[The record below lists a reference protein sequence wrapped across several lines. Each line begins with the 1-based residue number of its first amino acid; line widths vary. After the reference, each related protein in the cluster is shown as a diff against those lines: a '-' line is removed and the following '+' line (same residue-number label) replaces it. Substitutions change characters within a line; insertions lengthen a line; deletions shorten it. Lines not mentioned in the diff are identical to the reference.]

1 MLLMYNID
9 LSLTNESGQRAKD
22 VTDSKKILDIIAWYE
37 TNKDS
42 LNK

>member
-1 MLLMYNID
+1 MYNID
-9 LSLTNESGQRAKD
+9 LTLTNDSGQRAKD